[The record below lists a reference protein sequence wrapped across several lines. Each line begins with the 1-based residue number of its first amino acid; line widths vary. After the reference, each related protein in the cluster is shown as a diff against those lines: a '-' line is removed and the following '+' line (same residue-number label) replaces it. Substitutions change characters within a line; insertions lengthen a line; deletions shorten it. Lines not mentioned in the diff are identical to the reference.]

1 MKQKTMRKLVA
12 LTVAFAFAFSGVLP
26 ALAAP
31 DASTGLTRSS
41 GGGSAPIV
49 KAKWEMKTGT
59 MGLDDS
65 PLAGA
70 QFNPPGVWDATMNYT
85 ACAIATDPDGIGQ
98 LDTPG
103 GVYADIYY
111 PAGKAIHDL
120 VPSTDIHPDLLQ
132 GANDVGQ
139 GGCGVFKEEN
149 TLIKLHKND
158 GYELFCNQI
167 RNNNTNLPTFNP
179 AYNYNEICAADGE
192 LQKETAAVYCEP
204 KTLKWEDPAGLYTV
218 KVFAQDQGGNSSALL
233 ENQFEYLPLTSF
245 EKDFSNVNYGTV
257 GLSTVH
263 KKIPGDLTFDV
274 AGNSLFPTIRNL
286 GNTRLYMHV
295 AQDDMGLG
303 QSSGA
308 WNVEFDARVGNN
320 LNDWKIYSPFGYKP
334 TAPVWS
340 SSYTQL
346 EDILDLSETEEI
358 DFSIMVKKFPDAN
371 TSYSGNMYLAATA
384 APFRV
389 CEATPPPTGGQ

>member
-41 GGGSAPIV
+41 GGGSAPII
-49 KAKWEMKTGT
+49 KAKWEMKTT
-59 MGLDDS
+59 ATPNLLGLDDS
-65 PLAGA
+65 PNAGA

-111 PAGKAIHDL
+111 PNAKAIHDL
-120 VPSTDIHPDLLQ
+120 VPTTDVHPDTAGGTQ
-132 GANDVGQ
+132 DVGQ

-179 AYNYNEICAADGE
+179 AYDYNEICAADGE

-218 KVFAQDQGGNSSALL
+218 KVFAQDQGGNSSAIL

-274 AGNSLFPTIRNL
+274 GGNSAFPTIRNL

-334 TAPVWS
+334 AAPVWS

-389 CEATPPPTGGQ
+389 CAVQ